1 MFKKGHGPER
11 SRRGFTL
18 IELLVVI
25 FIIGILASLVIVNV
39 SEARKS
45 GRDAKRIANLKS
57 IQGALEMYNQ
67 KTGGYPLTMNV
78 ANREWWG
85 FCSGGTR
92 SIVSQATNDD
102 WIKGLTSGGYI
113 ATLPQDPK
121 PNGTSGCYAYT
132 SDGTDYKL
140 IATSMETLCDDDDI
154 GDIADPSDSCNPVSI
169 QEIDD
174 PIEIVEDAT
183 IAIYTFGAK
192 NWK

>member
-1 MFKKGHGPER
+1 MNKNRG
-11 SRRGFTL
+11 GFTL

-67 KTGGYPLTMNV
+67 KNNEYPKTLQDPANPLTK
-78 ANREWWG
+78 EWWG
-85 FCSGGTR
+85 VCSGGTR
-92 SIVSQATNDD
+92 VIVAQDTNN
-102 WIKGLTSGGYI
+102 WIDGLTTGGFI

-121 PNGTSGCYAYT
+121 PTGTSGCYAYM

-140 IATSMETLCDDDDI
+140 IATSMETVCDED
-154 GDIADPSDSCNPVSI
+154 GNNTADPSETCNPVSL

-174 PIEIVEDAT
+174 PKVDEST

-192 NWK
+192 DW